1 MGNLPGEFGAGSG
14 LPELRV
20 EPKQGAFGDEILTS
34 PDLMKLAR
42 ADARGRAIPT
52 TEAGRARCA
61 AHLLVQANRSAA
73 AVAAS
78 GESELIS
85 GRLEEARYLSEQA
98 GLLMGGGAS
107 GASGVDCPA
116 KIAEVPDV
124 MGAPIE
130 KSAIRAKQAERLLK
144 NTRAYTQLF
153 TRARTQV
160 DDYHA
165 ARSQLTEAET
175 AVDQAKQRA
184 DEAKLE
190 VERLKQEPAP
200 PTNLTDEPAPAE
212 PDAADDALLAEALA
226 ALKESEKALGDAEL
240 LRDEQGEPMSR
251 SVRPHPICGVV
262 ALLSLALAGCVAQG
276 VHHEYCR
283 AEACNSVIAGNQRSV
298 ERDPENATSWYF
310 LGAGYVGQ
318 ERWAEAAEPFQRVL
332 ASPTASSEERAGA
345 HYYTGLLLQRGQA
358 YGEAL
363 ASYDRAIETLRGSDW
378 EIWSHYGKG
387 KCYSELGQ
395 LREAIAAYRKH
406 LAFETTHPQHMREA
420 DRYERLAVSYRALG
434 RLDAALAALT
444 PSRAEEHPRARG
456 AAARH
461 GRAKATMWS
470 PPCVP
475 ARSMPPAAIT
485 TSWRPSDGYV
495 IGVAWPPAGSRPFQS
510 SAPVSRSYARR

>member
-1 MGNLPGEFGAGSG
+1 MTRLRRSGPVGLCVLALALASPATADPPDPRYDPDGYAEWCGRQNNGTVYNDANGYGCTPGSGSSFTPTYGGDPYQAMMNAVFQPIGNALAQHMQCALDPNCGVDHEAAQRAAQQRQAVREHSEGMARARQEKIRARRENEAEKRRQLGLARQRILGEMGNLPGEFGAGSG

-42 ADARGRAIPT
+42 ADARGRATPT

-73 AVAAS
+73 AAAAS

-130 KSAIRAKQAERLLK
+130 ESAIRAKQAERLLQ

-153 TRARTQV
+153 TRAREQV

-175 AVDQAKQRA
+175 AIDQAKQRA

-200 PTNLTDEPAPAE
+200 PANLTDEPEPAE
-212 PDAADDALLAEALA
+212 PAAADAALLAEALA
-226 ALKESEKALGDAEL
+226 ALEESEKALGDAEL
-240 LRDEQGEPMSR
+240 LRDEQQKNIRELEEGIGATGEMIQDLQENPD
-251 SVRPHPICGVV
+251 H
-262 ALLSLALAGCVAQG
+262 
-276 VHHEYCR
+276 
-283 AEACNSVIAGNQRSV
+283 AEG
-298 ERDPENATSWYF
+298 
-310 LGAGYVGQ
+310 
-318 ERWAEAAEPFQRVL
+318 VL
-332 ASPTASSEERAGA
+332 AKLEE
-345 HYYTGLLLQRGQA
+345 
-358 YGEAL
+358 
-363 ASYDRAIETLRGSDW
+363 
-378 EIWSHYGKG
+378 
-387 KCYSELGQ
+387 
-395 LREAIAAYRKH
+395 
-406 LAFETTHPQHMREA
+406 P
-420 DRYERLAVSYRALG
+420 
-434 RLDAALAALT
+434 
-444 PSRAEEHPRARG
+444 G
-456 AAARH
+456 AA
-461 GRAKATMWS
+461 KES
-470 PPCVP
+470 P
-475 ARSMPPAAIT
+475 
-485 TSWRPSDGYV
+485 
-495 IGVAWPPAGSRPFQS
+495 
-510 SAPVSRSYARR
+510 